1 YYVDYPNPTNGVVD
15 TTLSSYTGAKHKF
28 TFIWTCVNGGTTV
41 NGVSNY
47 GYTDANGRVVGMPLA
62 WTQKTNLSKTGYT
75 NPDGSG
81 YAYIGFENTSKY
93 LTDNRDFING
103 NYGDF
108 CRQFY
113 YYAFVQHLPIKT
125 SLDRATQDV
134 MANPKVTFAS
144 TSLYN
149 GYWFT
154 NTVHGITSRCYMR
167 VIGDGN
173 MVLPY

>member
-28 TFIWTCVNGGTTV
+28 TFVWTCVNGGTTV

-62 WTQKTNLSKTGYT
+62 WTQKTNLSKTGYA

-93 LTDNRDFING
+93 LSDNSEFG
-103 NYGDF
+103 PTYNYGDF
-108 CRQFY
+108 CREY
-113 YYAFVQHLPIKT
+113 YNNLLVKKFSVKD
-125 SLDRATQDV
+125 SLDAAAKATGGPSYKFSNT
-134 MANPKVTFAS
+134 A
-144 TSLYN
+144 LYN

-154 NTVHGITSRCYMR
+154 DTVHGITSRCYMR

-173 MVLPY
+173 LVLPT